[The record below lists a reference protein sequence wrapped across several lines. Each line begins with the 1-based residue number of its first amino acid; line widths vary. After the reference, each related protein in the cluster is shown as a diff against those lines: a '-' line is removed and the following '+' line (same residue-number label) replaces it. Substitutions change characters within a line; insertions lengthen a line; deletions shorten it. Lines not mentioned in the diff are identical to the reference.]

1 MEFSLEGCKDFCKND
16 NNCEGVQYDERP
28 GGVGICQVCTTPDDY
43 YAHPDPAPDDLRVSI
58 YKTCN

>member
-28 GGVGICQVCTTPDDY
+28 GGVGICLGCATPDDY
-43 YAHPDPAPDDLRVSI
+43 YTQPGSDDHMVSI
-58 YKTCN
+58 YKPCN